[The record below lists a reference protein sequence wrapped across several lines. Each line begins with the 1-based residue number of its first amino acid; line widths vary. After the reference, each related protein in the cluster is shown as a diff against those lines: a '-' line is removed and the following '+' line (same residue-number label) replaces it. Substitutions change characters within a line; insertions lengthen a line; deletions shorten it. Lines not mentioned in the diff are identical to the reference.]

1 MDVTSILKG
10 WSKGQFSP
18 FYWLEGE
25 ENYFIDQFS
34 NAAEKTILKPEEAA
48 FNCTVFYGRD
58 TTWAE
63 VVNQCRRYPMFAE
76 RQVVILKEAQQ
87 LRDIEKLE
95 PYFEQPL
102 LSTILIVAYKEKKL
116 DNRKKVARLI
126 KEKGTCISFKKL
138 NEKEIASWVEQRLSA
153 NQLKI
158 APRALMLM
166 VDHLGSDLSRIEQEI
181 EKLQLNC
188 SAGTVIDENVIERF
202 VGVSKDF
209 NVFEL
214 QHALALKDFTK
225 AFRIIQ
231 YFKQNPKAAPLQLIL
246 PLLYS
251 FFSKVYMLFGTE
263 NADERSVAAQLG
275 IPPFS
280 IRNYKEAARLY
291 GYQGTE
297 ITLLL
302 LHQYNLKSVG
312 VGAPATEDAALL
324 KELIFKMTTNQG
336 VSKNL

>member
-1 MDVTSILKG
+1 MDVATILQS
-10 WSKGQFSP
+10 WTKGQFSP

-25 ENYFIDQFS
+25 EDFFIDQLTT
-34 NAAEKTILKPEEAA
+34 AAEKTILSPEESA
-48 FNCTVFYGRD
+48 FNCTVFYGKD
-58 TTWAE
+58 TSWAD
-63 VVNQCRRYPMFAE
+63 VVNHCRRYPMFAE

-102 LSTILIVAYKEKKL
+102 TSTILVIAYKEKKL

-126 KEKGTCISFKKL
+126 KEKGTFVSFKKL
-138 NEKEIASWVEQRLSA
+138 NEKEVAAWIEQRLA
-153 NQLKI
+153 AKEQKI
-158 APRALMLM
+158 TPRALLLM
-166 VDHLGSDLSRIEQEI
+166 VDHLGSELSKVEQEL

-188 SAGTVIDENVIERF
+188 SPGSVIDEDLIERF
-202 VGVSKDF
+202 VGVSKEF

-214 QHALALKDFTK
+214 QTALAQKDFLK

-251 FFSKVYMLFGTE
+251 FFSKVYMLFG
-263 NADERSVAAQLG
+263 ADTSDDRSLASQLG

-297 ITLLL
+297 LTLLL

-312 VGAPATEDAALL
+312 VGATSTEDSSLL
-324 KELIFKMTTNQG
+324 KELIFKMT
-336 VSKNL
+336 SH

>member
-1 MDVTSILKG
+1 MDSVSILHS

-25 ENYFIDQFS
+25 EDYFIDQLTE
-34 NAAEKTILKPEEAA
+34 AAEKSILKPEEAA

-58 TTWAE
+58 TSWAD
-63 VVNQCRRYPMFAE
+63 VLNQCRRYPMFAE

-102 LSTILIVAYKEKKL
+102 SSTILIIAHKEKKL

-126 KEKGTCISFKKL
+126 KEKGAYVFFKKL
-138 NEKEIASWVEQRLSA
+138 SEKDIASWIEQRLA
-153 NQLKI
+153 ERTYKI
-158 APRALMLM
+158 APRALLLM
-166 VDHLGSDLSRIEQEI
+166 VDHLGSDLSRIAQEI

-188 SAGTVIDENVIERF
+188 KPGSVIDEDAIERF
-202 VGVSKDF
+202 VGVNKEF

-214 QHALALKDFTK
+214 QTALAQKDFLK

-251 FFSKVYMLFGTE
+251 FFSKVYMLFGTD
-263 NADERSVAAQLG
+263 ATDDRTIAGQLG

-291 GYQGTE
+291 GYKGTE
-297 ITLLL
+297 LNLLL

-312 VGAPATEDAALL
+312 VGATSTDDSSLL
-324 KELIFKMTTNQG
+324 KELIFKMTSN
-336 VSKNL
+336 

>member
-1 MDVTSILKG
+1 MDVATILQS
-10 WSKGQFSP
+10 WTKGQFSP

-25 ENYFIDQFS
+25 EDFFIDQLTT
-34 NAAEKTILKPEEAA
+34 AAEKTILSPEESA
-48 FNCTVFYGRD
+48 FNCTVFYGKD
-58 TTWAE
+58 TSWAD

-87 LRDIEKLE
+87 LRDFEKLE

-102 LSTILIVAYKEKKL
+102 TSTILVIAYKEKKL

-126 KEKGTCISFKKL
+126 KEKGTFVSFKKL
-138 NEKEIASWVEQRLSA
+138 NEKEVAAWIEQRLASK
-153 NQLKI
+153 QQKI
-158 APRALMLM
+158 TPRALLLM
-166 VDHLGSDLSRIEQEI
+166 VDHLGSELSKVEQEL

-188 SAGTVIDENVIERF
+188 SPGSVIDEDLIERF
-202 VGVSKDF
+202 VGVSKEF

-214 QHALALKDFTK
+214 QTALAQKDFLK

-251 FFSKVYMLFGTE
+251 FFSKVYMLFG
-263 NADERSVAAQLG
+263 ADTSDDRSLAGQLG

-297 ITLLL
+297 LTLLL

-312 VGAPATEDAALL
+312 VGATSTEDSSLL
-324 KELIFKMTTNQG
+324 KELIFKMT
-336 VSKNL
+336 SH

>member
-1 MDVTSILKG
+1 MDSVSILHS

-25 ENYFIDQFS
+25 EDYFIDQLTE
-34 NAAEKTILKPEEAA
+34 AAEKSILKPEEAA

-58 TTWAE
+58 SSWAD
-63 VVNQCRRYPMFAE
+63 VLNQCRRYPMFAE

-102 LSTILIVAYKEKKL
+102 SSTILIIAHKEKKL

-126 KEKGTCISFKKL
+126 KEKGAYVFFKKL
-138 NEKEIASWVEQRLSA
+138 SEKDIASWIEQRLA
-153 NQLKI
+153 ERAYKI
-158 APRALMLM
+158 APRALLLM
-166 VDHLGSDLSRIEQEI
+166 VDHLGSDLSRIAQEI

-188 SAGTVIDENVIERF
+188 KPGSVIDEDAIERF
-202 VGVSKDF
+202 VGVNKEF

-214 QHALALKDFTK
+214 QTALAQKDFLK

-251 FFSKVYMLFGTE
+251 FFSKVYMLFGTD
-263 NADERSVAAQLG
+263 ATDDRTIAGQLG

-291 GYQGTE
+291 GYKGTE
-297 ITLLL
+297 LNLLL

-312 VGAPATEDAALL
+312 VGAASTDDSSLL
-324 KELIFKMTTNQG
+324 KELIFKMTSN
-336 VSKNL
+336 

>member
-1 MDVTSILKG
+1 MDSVSILHS

-25 ENYFIDQFS
+25 EDYFIDQLTE
-34 NAAEKTILKPEEAA
+34 AAEKSILKPEEAA

-58 TTWAE
+58 TSWAD
-63 VVNQCRRYPMFAE
+63 VLNQCRRYPMFAE

-102 LSTILIVAYKEKKL
+102 SSTILIIAHKEKKL

-126 KEKGTCISFKKL
+126 KEKGAYVFFKKL
-138 NEKEIASWVEQRLSA
+138 SEKDIASWIEQRLA
-153 NQLKI
+153 ERAYKI
-158 APRALMLM
+158 APRALLLM
-166 VDHLGSDLSRIEQEI
+166 VDHLGSDLSRIAQEI

-188 SAGTVIDENVIERF
+188 KPGSVIDEDAIERF
-202 VGVSKDF
+202 VGVNKEF

-214 QHALALKDFTK
+214 QTALAQKDFLK
-225 AFRIIQ
+225 AFRIVQ

-251 FFSKVYMLFGTE
+251 FFSKVYMLFGTD
-263 NADERSVAAQLG
+263 ATDDRTIAGQLG

-291 GYQGTE
+291 GYKGTE
-297 ITLLL
+297 LNLLL

-312 VGAPATEDAALL
+312 VGATSTDDSSLL
-324 KELIFKMTTNQG
+324 KELIFKMTSN
-336 VSKNL
+336 

>member
-1 MDVTSILKG
+1 VDVATILQSWTKR
-10 WSKGQFSP
+10 QFSP

-25 ENYFIDQFS
+25 EDFFIDQLTT
-34 NAAEKTILKPEEAA
+34 AAEKTILSPEESA
-48 FNCTVFYGRD
+48 FNCTVFYGKD
-58 TTWAE
+58 TSWAD

-102 LSTILIVAYKEKKL
+102 NSTILVIAHKEKKL

-126 KEKGTCISFKKL
+126 KEKGTFVSFKKL
-138 NEKEIASWVEQRLSA
+138 NEKEVATWIEQRLA
-153 NQLKI
+153 AKEQKI
-158 APRALMLM
+158 TPRALLLM
-166 VDHLGSDLSRIEQEI
+166 VDHLGSELNKVEQEL

-188 SAGTVIDENVIERF
+188 SPGSVIDEDLIERF

-214 QHALALKDFTK
+214 QNALAHKDFLK

-251 FFSKVYMLFGTE
+251 FFSKVYMLFG
-263 NADERSVAAQLG
+263 ADTSDDRSLASQLG

-297 ITLLL
+297 LTLLL

-312 VGAPATEDAALL
+312 VGATSTEDSSLL
-324 KELIFKMTTNQG
+324 KELIFKMT
-336 VSKNL
+336 SH

>member
-1 MDVTSILKG
+1 VDSVSILHS
-10 WSKGQFSP
+10 WSKGQFSS
-18 FYWLEGE
+18 FYWLEGDE
-25 ENYFIDQFS
+25 DYFIDQLTE
-34 NAAEKTILKPEEAA
+34 AAEKSILKPEEAA

-58 TTWAE
+58 TSWAD
-63 VVNQCRRYPMFAE
+63 VLNQCRRYPMFAE

-102 LSTILIVAYKEKKL
+102 SSTILIIAHKEKKL

-126 KEKGTCISFKKL
+126 KEKGAYVFFKKL
-138 NEKEIASWVEQRLSA
+138 SEKDIASWIEQRLA
-153 NQLKI
+153 ERAYKI
-158 APRALMLM
+158 APRALLLM
-166 VDHLGSDLSRIEQEI
+166 VDHLGSDLSRIAQEI

-188 SAGTVIDENVIERF
+188 KPGSVIDEDAIERF
-202 VGVSKDF
+202 VGVNKEF

-214 QHALALKDFTK
+214 QTALAQKDFLK

-251 FFSKVYMLFGTE
+251 FFSKVYMLFGTD
-263 NADERSVAAQLG
+263 ATDDRTIAGQLG

-291 GYQGTE
+291 GYKGTE
-297 ITLLL
+297 LNLLL

-312 VGAPATEDAALL
+312 VGAASTDDSSLL
-324 KELIFKMTTNQG
+324 KELIFKMTSN
-336 VSKNL
+336 

>member
-1 MDVTSILKG
+1 MDSVSILHS

-25 ENYFIDQFS
+25 EDYFIDQLTE
-34 NAAEKTILKPEEAA
+34 AAEKSILKPEEAA

-58 TTWAE
+58 TSWAD
-63 VVNQCRRYPMFAE
+63 VLNQCRRYPMFAE

-102 LSTILIVAYKEKKL
+102 SSTILIIAHKEKKL

-126 KEKGTCISFKKL
+126 KEKGAYVFFKKL
-138 NEKEIASWVEQRLSA
+138 SEKDIASWIEQRLA
-153 NQLKI
+153 ERAYKI
-158 APRALMLM
+158 APRALLLM
-166 VDHLGSDLSRIEQEI
+166 VDHLGSDLSRIAQEI

-188 SAGTVIDENVIERF
+188 KPGSVIDEDAIERF
-202 VGVSKDF
+202 VGVNKEF

-214 QHALALKDFTK
+214 QTALAQKDFLK
-225 AFRIIQ
+225 AFRIVQ

-251 FFSKVYMLFGTE
+251 FFSKVYMLFGTD
-263 NADERSVAAQLG
+263 ATDDRTIASQLG

-291 GYQGTE
+291 GYKGTE
-297 ITLLL
+297 LNLLL

-312 VGAPATEDAALL
+312 VGAASTDDSSLL
-324 KELIFKMTTNQG
+324 KELIFKMTSN
-336 VSKNL
+336 

>member
-1 MDVTSILKG
+1 MDVATILQS
-10 WSKGQFSP
+10 WTKGQFSP

-25 ENYFIDQFS
+25 EDFFIDQLTT
-34 NAAEKTILKPEEAA
+34 AAEKTILSPEESA
-48 FNCTVFYGRD
+48 FNCTVFYGKD
-58 TTWAE
+58 TSWAD

-102 LSTILIVAYKEKKL
+102 TSTILVIAYKEKKL

-126 KEKGTCISFKKL
+126 KEKGTFVSFKKL
-138 NEKEIASWVEQRLSA
+138 NEKEVAAWIEQRLASK
-153 NQLKI
+153 QQKI
-158 APRALMLM
+158 TPRALLLM
-166 VDHLGSDLSRIEQEI
+166 VDHLGSELSKVEQEL
-181 EKLQLNC
+181 EKLHLNC
-188 SAGTVIDENVIERF
+188 SPGSVIDEDLIERF
-202 VGVSKDF
+202 VGVSKEF

-214 QHALALKDFTK
+214 QTALAQKDFLK

-251 FFSKVYMLFGTE
+251 FFSKVYMLFG
-263 NADERSVAAQLG
+263 ADTSDDRSLAGQLG

-297 ITLLL
+297 LTLLL

-312 VGAPATEDAALL
+312 VGATSTEDSSLL
-324 KELIFKMTTNQG
+324 KELIFKMT
-336 VSKNL
+336 SH

>member
-1 MDVTSILKG
+1 MDSVSILYS

-25 ENYFIDQFS
+25 EDYFIDQLTE
-34 NAAEKTILKPEEAA
+34 AAEKSILKPEEAA

-58 TTWAE
+58 TSWAD
-63 VVNQCRRYPMFAE
+63 VLNQCRRYPMFAE

-102 LSTILIVAYKEKKL
+102 SSTILIIAHKEKKL

-126 KEKGTCISFKKL
+126 KEKGAYVFFKKL
-138 NEKEIASWVEQRLSA
+138 SEKDIASWIEQRLA
-153 NQLKI
+153 ERAYKI
-158 APRALMLM
+158 APRALLLM
-166 VDHLGSDLSRIEQEI
+166 VDHLGSDLSRIAQEI

-188 SAGTVIDENVIERF
+188 KPGSVIDEDAIERF
-202 VGVSKDF
+202 VGVNKEF

-214 QHALALKDFTK
+214 QTALAQKDFLK

-251 FFSKVYMLFGTE
+251 FFSKVYMLFGTD
-263 NADERSVAAQLG
+263 ATDDRTIAGQLG

-291 GYQGTE
+291 GYKGTE
-297 ITLLL
+297 LNLLL

-312 VGAPATEDAALL
+312 VGAASTDDSSLL
-324 KELIFKMTTNQG
+324 KELIFKMTSN
-336 VSKNL
+336 

>member
-1 MDVTSILKG
+1 VDVATILQR
-10 WSKGQFSP
+10 WTKGQFSP

-25 ENYFIDQFS
+25 EDFFIDQLTT
-34 NAAEKTILKPEEAA
+34 AAEKTILSPEESA
-48 FNCTVFYGRD
+48 FNCTVFYGKD
-58 TTWAE
+58 TSWAD

-102 LSTILIVAYKEKKL
+102 TSTILVIAHKEKKL

-126 KEKGTCISFKKL
+126 KEKGTFVSFKKL
-138 NEKEIASWVEQRLSA
+138 NEKEVTAWIEQRLA
-153 NQLKI
+153 AKEQKI
-158 APRALMLM
+158 TPRALLLM
-166 VDHLGSDLSRIEQEI
+166 VDHLGSELSKVEQEL
-181 EKLQLNC
+181 EKLHLNC
-188 SAGTVIDENVIERF
+188 SPGSVIDEDVIERF
-202 VGVSKDF
+202 VGVSKEF

-214 QHALALKDFTK
+214 QTALAQKDFLK

-251 FFSKVYMLFGTE
+251 FFSKVYMLFG
-263 NADERSVAAQLG
+263 ADTSDDRSLASQLG

-297 ITLLL
+297 LTLLL

-312 VGAPATEDAALL
+312 VGATSTEDSSLL
-324 KELIFKMTTNQG
+324 KELIFKMT
-336 VSKNL
+336 SH

>member
-1 MDVTSILKG
+1 VDVATILQSWTKR
-10 WSKGQFSP
+10 QFSP

-25 ENYFIDQFS
+25 EDFFIDQLTT
-34 NAAEKTILKPEEAA
+34 AAEKTILSPEESA
-48 FNCTVFYGRD
+48 FNCTVFYGKD
-58 TTWAE
+58 TSWAD

-102 LSTILIVAYKEKKL
+102 TSTILVIAHKEKKL

-126 KEKGTCISFKKL
+126 KEKGTFVSFKKL
-138 NEKEIASWVEQRLSA
+138 NEKEVATWIEQRLA
-153 NQLKI
+153 AKEQKI
-158 APRALMLM
+158 TPRALLLM
-166 VDHLGSDLSRIEQEI
+166 VDHLGSELNKVEQEL

-188 SAGTVIDENVIERF
+188 SPGFVIDEDLIERF
-202 VGVSKDF
+202 VGVSKEF

-214 QHALALKDFTK
+214 QTALAHKDFLK

-251 FFSKVYMLFGTE
+251 FFSKVYMLFG
-263 NADERSVAAQLG
+263 ADMSDDRSLASQLG

-297 ITLLL
+297 LTLLL

-312 VGAPATEDAALL
+312 VGATSTEDSSLL
-324 KELIFKMTTNQG
+324 KELIFKMT
-336 VSKNL
+336 SH

>member
-1 MDVTSILKG
+1 MDVATILQS
-10 WSKGQFSP
+10 WTKGQFSP

-25 ENYFIDQFS
+25 EDFFIDQLTT
-34 NAAEKTILKPEEAA
+34 AAEKTILSPEESA
-48 FNCTVFYGRD
+48 FNCTVFYGKD
-58 TTWAE
+58 TSWAD

-102 LSTILIVAYKEKKL
+102 TSTILVIAYKEKKL

-126 KEKGTCISFKKL
+126 KEKGTFVSFKKL
-138 NEKEIASWVEQRLSA
+138 NEKEVAAWIEQRLA
-153 NQLKI
+153 TKEQKI
-158 APRALMLM
+158 TPRALLLM
-166 VDHLGSDLSRIEQEI
+166 VDHLGSELSKVEQEL

-188 SAGTVIDENVIERF
+188 SPGSVIDEDLIERF
-202 VGVSKDF
+202 VGVSKEF

-214 QHALALKDFTK
+214 QTALAQKDFLK

-251 FFSKVYMLFGTE
+251 FFSKVYMLFG
-263 NADERSVAAQLG
+263 ADTSDDRSLASQLG

-297 ITLLL
+297 LTLLL

-312 VGAPATEDAALL
+312 VGATSTEDSSLL
-324 KELIFKMTTNQG
+324 KELIFKMT
-336 VSKNL
+336 SH

>member
-1 MDVTSILKG
+1 VDVATILQS
-10 WSKGQFSP
+10 WTKGQFSP

-25 ENYFIDQFS
+25 EDFFIDQLTT
-34 NAAEKTILKPEEAA
+34 AAEKTILSPEESA
-48 FNCTVFYGRD
+48 FNCTVFYGKD
-58 TTWAE
+58 TSWAD

-102 LSTILIVAYKEKKL
+102 TSTILVIAYKEKKL

-126 KEKGTCISFKKL
+126 KEKGTFVSFKKL
-138 NEKEIASWVEQRLSA
+138 NEKEVAAWIEQRLA
-153 NQLKI
+153 AKEQKI
-158 APRALMLM
+158 TPRALLLM
-166 VDHLGSDLSRIEQEI
+166 VDHLGSELSKVEQEL

-188 SAGTVIDENVIERF
+188 SPGSVIDEDLIERF
-202 VGVSKDF
+202 VGVSKEF

-214 QHALALKDFTK
+214 QTALAQKDFLK

-251 FFSKVYMLFGTE
+251 FFSKVYMLFG
-263 NADERSVAAQLG
+263 ADTSDDRSLASQLG

-297 ITLLL
+297 LILLL

-312 VGAPATEDAALL
+312 VGATSTEDSSLL
-324 KELIFKMTTNQG
+324 KELIFKMT
-336 VSKNL
+336 SH

>member
-1 MDVTSILKG
+1 VDVATILQSWTKR
-10 WSKGQFSP
+10 QFSP

-25 ENYFIDQFS
+25 EDFFIDQLTT
-34 NAAEKTILKPEEAA
+34 AAEKTILSPEESA
-48 FNCTVFYGRD
+48 FNCTVFYGKD
-58 TTWAE
+58 TSWAD

-102 LSTILIVAYKEKKL
+102 TSTILVIAHKEKKL

-126 KEKGTCISFKKL
+126 KEKGTFVSFKKL
-138 NEKEIASWVEQRLSA
+138 NEKEVATWIEQRLA
-153 NQLKI
+153 AKEQKI
-158 APRALMLM
+158 TPRALLLM
-166 VDHLGSDLSRIEQEI
+166 VDHLGSELNKVEQEL

-188 SAGTVIDENVIERF
+188 SPGFVIDEDLIARF
-202 VGVSKDF
+202 VGVSKEF

-214 QHALALKDFTK
+214 QTALAHKDFLK

-251 FFSKVYMLFGTE
+251 FFSKVYMLFG
-263 NADERSVAAQLG
+263 ADMSDDRSLASQLG

-297 ITLLL
+297 LTLLL

-312 VGAPATEDAALL
+312 VGATSTEDSSLL
-324 KELIFKMTTNQG
+324 KELIFKMT
-336 VSKNL
+336 SH

>member
-1 MDVTSILKG
+1 
-10 WSKGQFSP
+10 
-18 FYWLEGE
+18 
-25 ENYFIDQFS
+25 
-34 NAAEKTILKPEEAA
+34 
-48 FNCTVFYGRD
+48 
-58 TTWAE
+58 
-63 VVNQCRRYPMFAE
+63 MFAE

-102 LSTILIVAYKEKKL
+102 SSTILIIAHKEKKL

-126 KEKGTCISFKKL
+126 KEKGAYVFFKKL
-138 NEKEIASWVEQRLSA
+138 SEKDIASWIEQRLA
-153 NQLKI
+153 ERAYKI
-158 APRALMLM
+158 APRALLLM
-166 VDHLGSDLSRIEQEI
+166 VDHLGSDLSRIAQEI

-188 SAGTVIDENVIERF
+188 KPGSVIDEDAIERF
-202 VGVSKDF
+202 VGVNKEF

-214 QHALALKDFTK
+214 QTALAQKDFLK
-225 AFRIIQ
+225 AFRIVQ

-251 FFSKVYMLFGTE
+251 FFSKVYMLFGTD
-263 NADERSVAAQLG
+263 ATDDRTIAGQLG

-291 GYQGTE
+291 GYKGTE
-297 ITLLL
+297 LNLLL

-312 VGAPATEDAALL
+312 VGAASTDDSSLL
-324 KELIFKMTTNQG
+324 KELIFKMTSN
-336 VSKNL
+336 

>member
-1 MDVTSILKG
+1 MDVATILQR
-10 WSKGQFSP
+10 WTKGQFSP

-25 ENYFIDQFS
+25 EDFFIDQLTT
-34 NAAEKTILKPEEAA
+34 AAEKTILSPEESA
-48 FNCTVFYGRD
+48 FNCTVFYGKD
-58 TTWAE
+58 TSWAD

-102 LSTILIVAYKEKKL
+102 TSTILVIAYKEKKL

-126 KEKGTCISFKKL
+126 KEKGTFVSFKKL
-138 NEKEIASWVEQRLSA
+138 NEKEVAAWIEQRLA
-153 NQLKI
+153 AKEQKI
-158 APRALMLM
+158 TPRALLLM
-166 VDHLGSDLSRIEQEI
+166 VDHLGSELSKVEQEL

-188 SAGTVIDENVIERF
+188 SPGSVIDEDLIERF
-202 VGVSKDF
+202 VGVSKEF

-214 QHALALKDFTK
+214 QTALAQKDFLK

-251 FFSKVYMLFGTE
+251 FFSKVYMLFG
-263 NADERSVAAQLG
+263 ADTSDDRSLAGQLG

-297 ITLLL
+297 LTLLL
-302 LHQYNLKSVG
+302 LHQYTLKSVG
-312 VGAPATEDAALL
+312 VGATSTEDSSLL
-324 KELIFKMTTNQG
+324 KELIFKMT
-336 VSKNL
+336 SH

>member
-1 MDVTSILKG
+1 MDSVSILHS

-18 FYWLEGE
+18 FYWLEWE
-25 ENYFIDQFS
+25 EDYFIDQLTE
-34 NAAEKTILKPEEAA
+34 AAEKSILKPEEAA

-58 TTWAE
+58 TSWAD
-63 VVNQCRRYPMFAE
+63 VLNQCRRYPMFAE

-102 LSTILIVAYKEKKL
+102 SSTILIIAHKEKKL

-126 KEKGTCISFKKL
+126 KEKGAYVFFKKL
-138 NEKEIASWVEQRLSA
+138 SEKDIASWIEQRLA
-153 NQLKI
+153 ERAYKI
-158 APRALMLM
+158 APRALLLM
-166 VDHLGSDLSRIEQEI
+166 VDHLGSDLSRIAQEI

-188 SAGTVIDENVIERF
+188 KPGSVIDEHAIERF
-202 VGVSKDF
+202 VGVNKEF

-214 QHALALKDFTK
+214 QTALAQKDFLK

-251 FFSKVYMLFGTE
+251 FFSKVYMLFGTD
-263 NADERSVAAQLG
+263 ATDDRTIAGQLG

-291 GYQGTE
+291 GYKGTE
-297 ITLLL
+297 LNLLL

-312 VGAPATEDAALL
+312 VGATSTDDSSLL
-324 KELIFKMTTNQG
+324 KELIFKMTSN
-336 VSKNL
+336 

>member
-1 MDVTSILKG
+1 VDSVSILHS

-25 ENYFIDQFS
+25 EDYFIDQLTE
-34 NAAEKTILKPEEAA
+34 AAEKSILKPEEAA

-58 TTWAE
+58 TSWAD
-63 VVNQCRRYPMFAE
+63 VLNQCRRYPMFAE

-102 LSTILIVAYKEKKL
+102 SSTILIIAHKEKKL

-126 KEKGTCISFKKL
+126 KEKGAYVFFKKL
-138 NEKEIASWVEQRLSA
+138 SEKDIASWIEQRLA
-153 NQLKI
+153 ERAYKI
-158 APRALMLM
+158 APRALLLM
-166 VDHLGSDLSRIEQEI
+166 VDHLGSDLSRIAQEI

-188 SAGTVIDENVIERF
+188 KTGSVIDEDAIERF
-202 VGVSKDF
+202 VGVNKEF

-214 QHALALKDFTK
+214 QTALAQKDFLK

-251 FFSKVYMLFGTE
+251 FFSKVYMLFGTD
-263 NADERSVAAQLG
+263 ATDDRTIAGQLG

-291 GYQGTE
+291 GYKGTE
-297 ITLLL
+297 LNLLL

-312 VGAPATEDAALL
+312 VGAASTEDSALL
-324 KELIFKMTTNQG
+324 KELIFKMTSN
-336 VSKNL
+336 

>member
-1 MDVTSILKG
+1 MDSVSILHS

-25 ENYFIDQFS
+25 EDYFIDQLTE
-34 NAAEKTILKPEEAA
+34 AAEKSILKPEEAA

-58 TTWAE
+58 TSWAD
-63 VVNQCRRYPMFAE
+63 VLNQCRRYPMFAE

-102 LSTILIVAYKEKKL
+102 SSTILIIAHKEKKL

-126 KEKGTCISFKKL
+126 KEKGAYVFFKKL
-138 NEKEIASWVEQRLSA
+138 SEKDIASWIEQRLA
-153 NQLKI
+153 ERAYKI
-158 APRALMLM
+158 APRALLLM
-166 VDHLGSDLSRIEQEI
+166 VDHLGSDLSRIAQEI

-188 SAGTVIDENVIERF
+188 KPGSVIDEHAIERF
-202 VGVSKDF
+202 VGVNKEF

-214 QHALALKDFTK
+214 QTALAQKDFLK

-251 FFSKVYMLFGTE
+251 FFSKVYMLFGTD
-263 NADERSVAAQLG
+263 ATDDRTIAGQLG

-291 GYQGTE
+291 GYKGTE
-297 ITLLL
+297 LNLLL

-312 VGAPATEDAALL
+312 VGATSTDDSSLL
-324 KELIFKMTTNQG
+324 KELIFKMTSN
-336 VSKNL
+336 

>member
-1 MDVTSILKG
+1 VDVATILQS
-10 WSKGQFSP
+10 WTKGQFSP

-25 ENYFIDQFS
+25 EDFFIDQLTT
-34 NAAEKTILKPEEAA
+34 AAEKTILSPEESV
-48 FNCTVFYGRD
+48 FNCTVFYGKD
-58 TTWAE
+58 TSWAD

-102 LSTILIVAYKEKKL
+102 TSTILVIAYKEKKL

-126 KEKGTCISFKKL
+126 KEKGTFVSFKKL
-138 NEKEIASWVEQRLSA
+138 NEKEVAAWIEQRLA
-153 NQLKI
+153 TKEQKI
-158 APRALMLM
+158 TPRALLLM
-166 VDHLGSDLSRIEQEI
+166 VDHLGSELSKVEQEL

-188 SAGTVIDENVIERF
+188 SPGSVIDEDLIERF
-202 VGVSKDF
+202 VGVSKEF

-214 QHALALKDFTK
+214 QTALAQKDFLK

-251 FFSKVYMLFGTE
+251 FFSKVYMLFG
-263 NADERSVAAQLG
+263 ADTSDDRSLAGQLG

-297 ITLLL
+297 LTLLL

-312 VGAPATEDAALL
+312 VGATSTEDSSLL
-324 KELIFKMTTNQG
+324 KELIFKMT
-336 VSKNL
+336 SH

>member
-1 MDVTSILKG
+1 MDVATILQR
-10 WSKGQFSP
+10 WTKGQFSP

-25 ENYFIDQFS
+25 EDFFIDQLTT
-34 NAAEKTILKPEEAA
+34 AAEKTILSPEESA
-48 FNCTVFYGRD
+48 FNCTVFYGKD
-58 TTWAE
+58 TSWAD

-102 LSTILIVAYKEKKL
+102 TSTILVIAYKEKKL

-126 KEKGTCISFKKL
+126 KEKGTFVSFKKL
-138 NEKEIASWVEQRLSA
+138 NEKEVAAWIQQRLA
-153 NQLKI
+153 AKEQKI
-158 APRALMLM
+158 TPRALLLM
-166 VDHLGSDLSRIEQEI
+166 VDHLGSELSKVEQEL
-181 EKLQLNC
+181 EKLHLNC
-188 SAGTVIDENVIERF
+188 SPGSVIDEDLIERF
-202 VGVSKDF
+202 VGVSKEF

-214 QHALALKDFTK
+214 QTALAQKDFLK

-251 FFSKVYMLFGTE
+251 FFSKVYMLFG
-263 NADERSVAAQLG
+263 ADTSDDRSLAGQLG

-297 ITLLL
+297 LTLLL

-312 VGAPATEDAALL
+312 VGATSTEDSSLL
-324 KELIFKMTTNQG
+324 KELIFKMT
-336 VSKNL
+336 SH

>member
-1 MDVTSILKG
+1 MDVATILQS
-10 WSKGQFSP
+10 WTKGQFSP

-25 ENYFIDQFS
+25 EDFFIDQLTT
-34 NAAEKTILKPEEAA
+34 AAEKTILSPEESA
-48 FNCTVFYGRD
+48 FNCTVFYGKD
-58 TTWAE
+58 TSWAD

-102 LSTILIVAYKEKKL
+102 TSTILVIAHKEKKL

-126 KEKGTCISFKKL
+126 KEKGTFVSFKKL
-138 NEKEIASWVEQRLSA
+138 NEKEVAAWIEQRLA
-153 NQLKI
+153 TKEQKI
-158 APRALMLM
+158 TPRALLLM
-166 VDHLGSDLSRIEQEI
+166 VDHLGSELSKVEQEL

-188 SAGTVIDENVIERF
+188 SPGSVIDEDLIERF
-202 VGVSKDF
+202 VGVSKEF

-214 QHALALKDFTK
+214 QTALAQKDFLK

-251 FFSKVYMLFGTE
+251 FFSKVYMLFG
-263 NADERSVAAQLG
+263 ADTSDDRSLAGQLG

-297 ITLLL
+297 LTLLL

-312 VGAPATEDAALL
+312 VGATSTEDSSLL
-324 KELIFKMTTNQG
+324 KELIFKMT
-336 VSKNL
+336 SH

>member
-1 MDVTSILKG
+1 MDVATILQSWTKR
-10 WSKGQFSP
+10 QFSL

-25 ENYFIDQFS
+25 EEFFIDQLTT
-34 NAAEKTILKPEEAA
+34 AAEKTILSPEESA
-48 FNCTVFYGRD
+48 FNCTVFYGKD
-58 TTWAE
+58 TSWAD

-102 LSTILIVAYKEKKL
+102 TSTILVIAYKEKKL

-126 KEKGTCISFKKL
+126 KEKGTFVSFKKL
-138 NEKEIASWVEQRLSA
+138 NEKEVAAWIEQRLA
-153 NQLKI
+153 AKEQKI
-158 APRALMLM
+158 TPRALLLM
-166 VDHLGSDLSRIEQEI
+166 VDHLGSELSKVEQEL

-188 SAGTVIDENVIERF
+188 SPGSVIDEDLIERF
-202 VGVSKDF
+202 VGVSKEF

-214 QHALALKDFTK
+214 QTALAQKDFLK

-251 FFSKVYMLFGTE
+251 FFSKVYMLFG
-263 NADERSVAAQLG
+263 ADTSDDRSLAGQLG

-297 ITLLL
+297 LTLLL

-312 VGAPATEDAALL
+312 VGATSTEDSSLL
-324 KELIFKMTTNQG
+324 KELIFKMT
-336 VSKNL
+336 SH

>member
-1 MDVTSILKG
+1 MDVANILKE
-10 WSKGQFSP
+10 WSKKEFSP

-25 ENYFIDQFS
+25 ENYFIDQLC
-34 NAAEKTILKPEEAA
+34 NAAEKNILTPEESA
-48 FNCTVFYGRD
+48 FNCTVIYGRD
-58 TTWAE
+58 TTWAD
-63 VVNQCRRYPMFAE
+63 VMNQCRRYPMFAE

-87 LRDIEKLE
+87 LKDIEKLE
-95 PYFEQPL
+95 SYFEQPL
-102 LSTILIVAYKEKKL
+102 SSTILIVAYKEKNL
-116 DNRKKVARLI
+116 DNRKKMARVI
-126 KEKGTCISFKKL
+126 KEKGKYVSFKKL
-138 NEKEIASWVEQRLSA
+138 NEKDIASWMEHRLSKS
-153 NQLKI
+153 QLNI
-158 APRALMLM
+158 TPRALMLM

-181 EKLQLNC
+181 DKLQLNC
-188 SAGTVIDENVIERF
+188 SPGVLIDEEVIERF

-214 QHALALKDFTK
+214 QQAVAQKDFSK

-251 FFSKVYMLFGTE
+251 FFSKVYMLFGVDST
-263 NADERSVAAQLG
+263 DERALAAHLG

-291 GYQGTE
+291 GYQGAE
-297 ITLLL
+297 RTLLL

-312 VGAPATEDAALL
+312 VGAPAIEDAALL
-324 KELIFKMTTNQG
+324 KELVFKMTTDQG
-336 VSKNL
+336 S

>member
-1 MDVTSILKG
+1 VDVATILQSWTKR
-10 WSKGQFSP
+10 QFSP

-25 ENYFIDQFS
+25 EDFFINQLTT
-34 NAAEKTILKPEEAA
+34 AAEKTILSPEESA
-48 FNCTVFYGRD
+48 FNCKVFYGKD
-58 TTWAE
+58 TSWAD

-102 LSTILIVAYKEKKL
+102 TSTILVIAHKEKKL

-126 KEKGTCISFKKL
+126 KEKGTFVSFKKL
-138 NEKEIASWVEQRLSA
+138 NEKEVATWIEQRLA
-153 NQLKI
+153 AKEQKI
-158 APRALMLM
+158 TPRALLLM
-166 VDHLGSDLSRIEQEI
+166 VDHLGSELNKVEQEL

-188 SAGTVIDENVIERF
+188 SPGFVIDEDLIERF
-202 VGVSKDF
+202 VGVSKEF

-214 QHALALKDFTK
+214 QTALAHKDFLK

-251 FFSKVYMLFGTE
+251 FFSKVYMLFG
-263 NADERSVAAQLG
+263 ADMSDDRSLASQLG

-297 ITLLL
+297 LTLLL

-312 VGAPATEDAALL
+312 VGATSTEDSSLL
-324 KELIFKMTTNQG
+324 KELIFKMT
-336 VSKNL
+336 SH

>member
-1 MDVTSILKG
+1 MDVATILQS
-10 WSKGQFSP
+10 WTKGQFSP

-25 ENYFIDQFS
+25 EDFFIDQLTT
-34 NAAEKTILKPEEAA
+34 AAEKTILSPEESA
-48 FNCTVFYGRD
+48 FNCTVFYGKD
-58 TTWAE
+58 TSWAD

-102 LSTILIVAYKEKKL
+102 TSTILVIAYKEKKL

-126 KEKGTCISFKKL
+126 KEKGTFVSFKKL
-138 NEKEIASWVEQRLSA
+138 NEKEVAAWIEQRLA
-153 NQLKI
+153 TKEQKI
-158 APRALMLM
+158 TPRALLLM
-166 VDHLGSDLSRIEQEI
+166 VDHLGSELSKVEQEL

-188 SAGTVIDENVIERF
+188 SPGSVIDEDLIERF
-202 VGVSKDF
+202 VGVSKEF

-214 QHALALKDFTK
+214 QTALAQKDFLK

-251 FFSKVYMLFGTE
+251 FFSKVYMLFG
-263 NADERSVAAQLG
+263 ADTSDDRSLAGQLG

-297 ITLLL
+297 LTLLL

-312 VGAPATEDAALL
+312 VGATSTEDSSLL
-324 KELIFKMTTNQG
+324 KELIFKMT
-336 VSKNL
+336 SH

>member
-1 MDVTSILKG
+1 MDVATILQS
-10 WSKGQFSP
+10 WTKGQFSP

-25 ENYFIDQFS
+25 EDFFIDQLTT
-34 NAAEKTILKPEEAA
+34 AAEKTILSPEESA
-48 FNCTVFYGRD
+48 FNCTVFYGKD
-58 TTWAE
+58 TSWAD

-102 LSTILIVAYKEKKL
+102 TSTILVIAYKEKKL

-126 KEKGTCISFKKL
+126 KEKGTFVSFKKL
-138 NEKEIASWVEQRLSA
+138 NEKEVAAWIEQRLASK
-153 NQLKI
+153 QQKI
-158 APRALMLM
+158 TPRALLLM
-166 VDHLGSDLSRIEQEI
+166 VDHLGSELSKVEQEL

-188 SAGTVIDENVIERF
+188 SPGSVIDEDLIERF
-202 VGVSKDF
+202 VGVSKEF

-214 QHALALKDFTK
+214 QTALAQKDFLK

-251 FFSKVYMLFGTE
+251 FFSKVYMLFG
-263 NADERSVAAQLG
+263 ADTSDDRSLAGQLG

-297 ITLLL
+297 LTLLL

-312 VGAPATEDAALL
+312 VGATSTEDSSLL
-324 KELIFKMTTNQG
+324 KELIFKMT
-336 VSKNL
+336 SH

>member
-1 MDVTSILKG
+1 MDVATILQR
-10 WSKGQFSP
+10 WTKGQFSP

-25 ENYFIDQFS
+25 EDFFIDQLTT
-34 NAAEKTILKPEEAA
+34 AAEKTILSPEESA
-48 FNCTVFYGRD
+48 FNCTVFYGKD
-58 TTWAE
+58 TSWAD

-102 LSTILIVAYKEKKL
+102 TSTILVIAHKEKKL

-126 KEKGTCISFKKL
+126 KEKGTFVSFKKL
-138 NEKEIASWVEQRLSA
+138 NEKEVTAWIEQRLA
-153 NQLKI
+153 AKEQKI
-158 APRALMLM
+158 TPRALLLM
-166 VDHLGSDLSRIEQEI
+166 VDHLGSELSKVEQEL
-181 EKLQLNC
+181 EKLHLNC
-188 SAGTVIDENVIERF
+188 SPGSVIDEDVIERF
-202 VGVSKDF
+202 VGVSKEF

-214 QHALALKDFTK
+214 QTALAQKDFLK

-251 FFSKVYMLFGTE
+251 FFSKVYMLFG
-263 NADERSVAAQLG
+263 ADTSDDRSLASQLG

-297 ITLLL
+297 LTLLL

-312 VGAPATEDAALL
+312 VGATSTEDSSLL
-324 KELIFKMTTNQG
+324 KELIFKMT
-336 VSKNL
+336 SH

>member
-1 MDVTSILKG
+1 LT
-10 WSKGQFSP
+10 
-18 FYWLEGE
+18 E
-25 ENYFIDQFS
+25 
-34 NAAEKTILKPEEAA
+34 AAEKSILKPEEAA

-58 TTWAE
+58 TSWAD
-63 VVNQCRRYPMFAE
+63 VLNQCRRYPMFAE

-102 LSTILIVAYKEKKL
+102 SSTILIIAHKEKKL

-126 KEKGTCISFKKL
+126 KEKGAYVFFKKL
-138 NEKEIASWVEQRLSA
+138 SEKDIASWIEQRLA
-153 NQLKI
+153 ERAYKI
-158 APRALMLM
+158 APRALLLM
-166 VDHLGSDLSRIEQEI
+166 VDHLGSDLSRIAQEI

-188 SAGTVIDENVIERF
+188 KPGSVIDEDAIERF
-202 VGVSKDF
+202 VGVNKEF

-214 QHALALKDFTK
+214 QTALAQKDFLK
-225 AFRIIQ
+225 AFRIVQ

-251 FFSKVYMLFGTE
+251 FFSKVYMLFGTD
-263 NADERSVAAQLG
+263 ATDDRTIAGQLG

-291 GYQGTE
+291 GYKGTE
-297 ITLLL
+297 LNLLL

-312 VGAPATEDAALL
+312 VGAASTDDSSLL
-324 KELIFKMTTNQG
+324 KELIFKMTSN
-336 VSKNL
+336 

>member
-1 MDVTSILKG
+1 MDSVSILHS

-25 ENYFIDQFS
+25 EDYFIDQLTE
-34 NAAEKTILKPEEAA
+34 AAEKSILKPEEAA

-58 TTWAE
+58 TSWAD
-63 VVNQCRRYPMFAE
+63 VLNQCRRYPMFAE

-102 LSTILIVAYKEKKL
+102 SSTILIIAHKEKKL

-126 KEKGTCISFKKL
+126 KEKGAYVFFKKL
-138 NEKEIASWVEQRLSA
+138 SEKDIASWIEQRLA
-153 NQLKI
+153 ERAYKI
-158 APRALMLM
+158 APRALLLML
-166 VDHLGSDLSRIEQEI
+166 DHLGSDLSRIAQEI

-188 SAGTVIDENVIERF
+188 KPGSVIDEHAIERF
-202 VGVSKDF
+202 VGVNKEF

-214 QHALALKDFTK
+214 QTALAQKDFLK

-251 FFSKVYMLFGTE
+251 FFSKVYMLFGTD
-263 NADERSVAAQLG
+263 ATDDRTIAGQLG

-291 GYQGTE
+291 GYKGTE
-297 ITLLL
+297 LNLLL

-312 VGAPATEDAALL
+312 VGATSTDDSSLL
-324 KELIFKMTTNQG
+324 KELIFKMTSN
-336 VSKNL
+336 

>member
-1 MDVTSILKG
+1 VDVASILRS

-25 ENYFIDQFS
+25 EDYFIDQLTE
-34 NAAEKTILKPEEAA
+34 AAEKTILKPEEAA
-48 FNCTVFYGRD
+48 FNCTVFYGRE
-58 TTWAE
+58 TSWADL
-63 VVNQCRRYPMFAE
+63 VNQCRRYPMFAE
-76 RQVVILKEAQQ
+76 RQVVVLKEAQQ

-102 LSTILIVAYKEKKL
+102 SSTILLIAYKEKKL

-126 KEKGTCISFKKL
+126 KEKGTYISFKKL
-138 NEKEIASWVEQRLSA
+138 NEKEVAAWIEQRLA
-153 NQLKI
+153 AKELKI
-158 APRALMLM
+158 TPHALLLM
-166 VDHLGSDLSRIEQEI
+166 VDHLGSELSKVEQEI
-181 EKLQLNC
+181 EKLQLN
-188 SAGTVIDENVIERF
+188 SKAGAVIDEDAIERF
-202 VGVSKDF
+202 VGVSKEF

-214 QHALALKDFTK
+214 QTALAQKDFLK

-251 FFSKVYMLFGTE
+251 FFSKVYMLFGTDTSDDRLL
-263 NADERSVAAQLG
+263 ASQLG

-291 GYQGTE
+291 GYKGIE
-297 ITLLL
+297 FNLLL

-312 VGAPATEDAALL
+312 VGAPATEDASLL
-324 KELIFKMTTNQG
+324 KEIIVKMTA
-336 VSKNL
+336 S

>member
-1 MDVTSILKG
+1 MDVATILQS
-10 WSKGQFSP
+10 WTKGQFSP
-18 FYWLEGE
+18 FYWFEGE
-25 ENYFIDQFS
+25 EDFFIDQLTT
-34 NAAEKTILKPEEAA
+34 AAEKTILSPEESA
-48 FNCTVFYGRD
+48 FNCTVFYGKD
-58 TTWAE
+58 TSWAD

-102 LSTILIVAYKEKKL
+102 TSTILVIAYKEKKL

-126 KEKGTCISFKKL
+126 KEKGTFVSFKKL
-138 NEKEIASWVEQRLSA
+138 NEKEVAAWIEQRLA
-153 NQLKI
+153 AKEQKI
-158 APRALMLM
+158 TPRALLLM
-166 VDHLGSDLSRIEQEI
+166 VDHLGSELSKVEQEL

-188 SAGTVIDENVIERF
+188 SPGSVIDEDLIERF
-202 VGVSKDF
+202 VGVSKEF

-214 QHALALKDFTK
+214 QTALAQKDFLK

-251 FFSKVYMLFGTE
+251 FFSKVYMLFG
-263 NADERSVAAQLG
+263 ADTSDDRSLASQLG

-297 ITLLL
+297 LTLLL

-312 VGAPATEDAALL
+312 VGATSTEDSSLL
-324 KELIFKMTTNQG
+324 KELIFKMT
-336 VSKNL
+336 SH

>member
-1 MDVTSILKG
+1 MDVATILQS
-10 WSKGQFSP
+10 WTKGQFSP

-25 ENYFIDQFS
+25 EDFFIDQLTT
-34 NAAEKTILKPEEAA
+34 AAEKTILSPEESA
-48 FNCTVFYGRD
+48 FNCTVFYGKD
-58 TTWAE
+58 TSWAD

-102 LSTILIVAYKEKKL
+102 TSTILVIAYKEKKL

-126 KEKGTCISFKKL
+126 KEKGTFVSFKKL
-138 NEKEIASWVEQRLSA
+138 NEKEVAAWIEQRLA
-153 NQLKI
+153 TKEQKI
-158 APRALMLM
+158 TPRALLLM
-166 VDHLGSDLSRIEQEI
+166 VDHLGSELSKVEQEL

-188 SAGTVIDENVIERF
+188 SPGSVIDEDLIERF
-202 VGVSKDF
+202 VGVSKEF

-214 QHALALKDFTK
+214 QTALAQKDFLK

-251 FFSKVYMLFGTE
+251 FFSKVYMLFG
-263 NADERSVAAQLG
+263 ADTSDDRSLAGQLG

-297 ITLLL
+297 LTLLL

-312 VGAPATEDAALL
+312 VGAASTEDSSLL
-324 KELIFKMTTNQG
+324 KELIFKMT
-336 VSKNL
+336 SH

>member
-1 MDVTSILKG
+1 VDSVSILHS

-25 ENYFIDQFS
+25 EDYFIDQLTE
-34 NAAEKTILKPEEAA
+34 AAEKSILKPEEAA

-58 TTWAE
+58 TSWAD
-63 VVNQCRRYPMFAE
+63 VLNQCRRYPMFAE

-102 LSTILIVAYKEKKL
+102 SSTILIIAHKEKKL

-126 KEKGTCISFKKL
+126 KEKGAYVFFKKL
-138 NEKEIASWVEQRLSA
+138 SEKDIASWIEQRLA
-153 NQLKI
+153 ERAYKI
-158 APRALMLM
+158 APRALLLM
-166 VDHLGSDLSRIEQEI
+166 VDHLGSDLSRIAQEI

-188 SAGTVIDENVIERF
+188 KPGSVIDEDAIERF
-202 VGVSKDF
+202 VGVNKEF

-214 QHALALKDFTK
+214 QTALAQKDFLK

-251 FFSKVYMLFGTE
+251 FFSKVYMLFGTD
-263 NADERSVAAQLG
+263 ATDDRTIAGQLG

-291 GYQGTE
+291 GYKGTE
-297 ITLLL
+297 LNLLL

-312 VGAPATEDAALL
+312 VGATSTDDSSLL
-324 KELIFKMTTNQG
+324 KELIFKMTSN
-336 VSKNL
+336 

>member
-1 MDVTSILKG
+1 VDSVSILHS

-25 ENYFIDQFS
+25 EDYFIDQLTE
-34 NAAEKTILKPEEAA
+34 AAEKSILKPEEAA

-58 TTWAE
+58 TSWAD
-63 VVNQCRRYPMFAE
+63 VLNQCRRYPMFAE

-102 LSTILIVAYKEKKL
+102 SSTILIIAHKEKKL

-126 KEKGTCISFKKL
+126 KEKGAYVFFKKL
-138 NEKEIASWVEQRLSA
+138 SEKDIASWIEQRLA
-153 NQLKI
+153 ERAYKI
-158 APRALMLM
+158 APRALLLM
-166 VDHLGSDLSRIEQEI
+166 VDHLGSDLSRIAQEI

-188 SAGTVIDENVIERF
+188 KPGSVIDEDDIERF
-202 VGVSKDF
+202 VGVNKEF

-214 QHALALKDFTK
+214 QTALAQKDFLK

-251 FFSKVYMLFGTE
+251 FFSKVYMLFGTD
-263 NADERSVAAQLG
+263 ATDDRTIAGQLG

-291 GYQGTE
+291 GYKGTE
-297 ITLLL
+297 LNLLL

-312 VGAPATEDAALL
+312 VGATSTDDSSLL
-324 KELIFKMTTNQG
+324 KELIFKMTSN
-336 VSKNL
+336 

>member
-1 MDVTSILKG
+1 VDVATILQSWTKR
-10 WSKGQFSP
+10 QFSP

-25 ENYFIDQFS
+25 EDFFINQLTT
-34 NAAEKTILKPEEAA
+34 AAEKTILSPEESA
-48 FNCTVFYGRD
+48 FNCTVFYGKD
-58 TTWAE
+58 TSWAD

-102 LSTILIVAYKEKKL
+102 TSTILVIAHKEKKL

-126 KEKGTCISFKKL
+126 KEKGTFVSFKKL
-138 NEKEIASWVEQRLSA
+138 NEKEVATWIEQRLA
-153 NQLKI
+153 AKEQKI
-158 APRALMLM
+158 TPRALLLM
-166 VDHLGSDLSRIEQEI
+166 VDHLGSELNKVEQEL

-188 SAGTVIDENVIERF
+188 SPGFVIDEDLIERF
-202 VGVSKDF
+202 VGVSKEF

-214 QHALALKDFTK
+214 QTALAHKDFLK

-251 FFSKVYMLFGTE
+251 FFSKVYMLFG
-263 NADERSVAAQLG
+263 ADMSDDRSLASQLG

-297 ITLLL
+297 LTLLL

-312 VGAPATEDAALL
+312 VGATSTEDSSLL
-324 KELIFKMTTNQG
+324 KELIFKMT
-336 VSKNL
+336 SH

>member
-1 MDVTSILKG
+1 MDSVSILHS

-25 ENYFIDQFS
+25 EDYFIDQLTE
-34 NAAEKTILKPEEAA
+34 AAEKSILKPEEAA

-58 TTWAE
+58 TSWAD
-63 VVNQCRRYPMFAE
+63 VLNQCRRYPMFAE

-102 LSTILIVAYKEKKL
+102 SSTILIIAHKEKKL

-126 KEKGTCISFKKL
+126 KEKGAYVFFKKL
-138 NEKEIASWVEQRLSA
+138 SEKDIASWIEQRLA
-153 NQLKI
+153 ERAYKI
-158 APRALMLM
+158 APRALLLM
-166 VDHLGSDLSRIEQEI
+166 VDHLGSDLSRIAQEI

-188 SAGTVIDENVIERF
+188 KPGSVIDEDAIERF
-202 VGVSKDF
+202 VGVDKEF

-214 QHALALKDFTK
+214 QTALAQKDFLK
-225 AFRIIQ
+225 AFRIVQ

-251 FFSKVYMLFGTE
+251 FFSKVYMLFGTD
-263 NADERSVAAQLG
+263 ATDDRTIAGQLG

-291 GYQGTE
+291 GYKGTE
-297 ITLLL
+297 LNLLL

-312 VGAPATEDAALL
+312 VGAASTDDSSLL
-324 KELIFKMTTNQG
+324 KELIFKMTSN
-336 VSKNL
+336 